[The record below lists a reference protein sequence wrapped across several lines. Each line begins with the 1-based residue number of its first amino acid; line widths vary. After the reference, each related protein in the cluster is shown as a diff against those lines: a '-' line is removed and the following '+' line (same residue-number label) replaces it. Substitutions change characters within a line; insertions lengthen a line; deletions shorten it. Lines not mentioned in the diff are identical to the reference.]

1 MLSYCLKRKKKTENI
16 NPRVSKT
23 SNSKT
28 MLLLKCVIC
37 SSKESRFI
45 KNLKSLQKESGLLNS
60 LDIKTALGKISL
72 LGNILFQLP

>member
-1 MLSYCLKRKKKTENI
+1 
-16 NPRVSKT
+16 
-23 SNSKT
+23 

-37 SSKESRFI
+37 SSKESRFT